1 MSVNKIIST
10 VNSISSDSTVIP
22 DINNCVTIDTS
33 NNRLG
38 INTLNPKCAID
49 VSNTVDILDKNNQIN
64 YDDVSANTRISSL
77 ELEGYLLRLKPIPN
91 TIQINDISNHL
102 VDCIFARKTSPAVL
116 SKLYFMTSQTTSGS
130 QSVTSYNCYLI
141 NEEHNIDSASS
152 NVVSNI
158 VNDITTI

>member
-22 DINNCVTIDTS
+22 DINKCVTIDTS

-49 VSNTVDILDKNNQIN
+49 VSNNINLIKEN
-64 YDDVSANTRISSL
+64 YDDNSGNTRISSL
-77 ELEGYLLRLKPIPN
+77 ELEGYLLRLEPIPG

-102 VDCIFARKTSPAVL
+102 VDCIFCRETSNGEVNAN
-116 SKLYFMTSQTTSGS
+116 SLYFMRKKSPISTTIEAIPITTESE
-130 QSVTSYNCYLI
+130 V
-141 NEEHNIDSASS
+141 
-152 NVVSNI
+152 NI
-158 VNDITTI
+158 VGFLD

>member
-49 VSNTVDILDKNNQIN
+49 VSNNIYILKKENPIN
-64 YDDVSANTRISSL
+64 YDDVSGNTKISSL
-77 ELEGYLLRLKPIPN
+77 ELEGYLLRLKPIP
-91 TIQINDISNHL
+91 IDISINDISNHL
-102 VDCIFARKTSPAVL
+102 VDCLFARKTSLSVL
-116 SKLYFMTSQTTSGS
+116 SKLYFMTSKTSNS
-130 QSVTSYNCYLI
+130 FPPDTSYECYLI
-141 NEEHNIDSASS
+141 NEAHNIDIAGTDI
-152 NVVSNI
+152 VSNK
-158 VNDITTI
+158 VDLTTI

>member
-1 MSVNKIIST
+1 MSVNKIMST

-49 VSNTVDILDKNNQIN
+49 VSNSIDILKKDNPIN

-77 ELEGYLLRLKPIPN
+77 ELEGYLLRLEPIPGN
-91 TIQINDISNHL
+91 IILNDISNHL
-102 VDCIFARKTSPAVL
+102 LGCVFARKPSIANGNNT
-116 SKLYFMTSQTTSGS
+116 LYFARNESGTI
-130 QSVTSYNCYLI
+130 QAI
-141 NEEHNIDSASS
+141 P
-152 NVVSNI
+152 
-158 VNDITTI
+158 ITTQSAISRTNTTFWTETF

>member
-49 VSNTVDILDKNNQIN
+49 VSNSIDILKKDNPIN

-77 ELEGYLLRLKPIPN
+77 ELEGYLLKLEPIPGN
-91 TIQINDISNHL
+91 IILNDISNHL
-102 VDCIFARKTSPAVL
+102 VDCLFSRKS
-116 SKLYFMTSQTTSGS
+116 SNNGFSDLYFMTRATNTDGNGVQTKTYKTTKLATIEISD
-130 QSVTSYNCYLI
+130 I
-141 NEEHNIDSASS
+141 NSI
-152 NVVSNI
+152 
-158 VNDITTI
+158 

>member
-49 VSNTVDILDKNNQIN
+49 VSNDIYILEKDNPIN
-64 YDDVSANTRISSL
+64 YDDVSGNTKISSL
-77 ELEGYLLRLKPIPN
+77 ELEGYLLRLKPIPGN
-91 TIQINDISNHL
+91 IILNDISNHL
-102 VDCIFARKTSPAVL
+102 LGCVFARK
-116 SKLYFMTSQTTSGS
+116 Q
-130 QSVTSYNCYLI
+130 QN
-141 NEEHNIDSASS
+141 SS
-152 NVVSNI
+152 NHLIHNLYYARMDATNTNI
-158 VNDITTI
+158 EATSILDGTVMNRGLWTLTF

>member
-49 VSNTVDILDKNNQIN
+49 VSNDIYDICGN

-77 ELEGYLLRLKPIPN
+77 ELEGYLLRLEPIPGN
-91 TIQINDISNHL
+91 IILNDISNHL
-102 VDCIFARKTSPAVL
+102 LGCVFARKPTMAG
-116 SKLYFMTSQTTSGS
+116 KYNLYYMRMDDTNTNIEAIAITT
-130 QSVTSYNCYLI
+130 Q
-141 NEEHNIDSASS
+141 
-152 NVVSNI
+152 SNI
-158 VNDITTI
+158 TNPTFWTETF